1 MATFDL
7 QTASVHDVQAA
18 MAAGAFTAEQLVRL
32 LCARIDA
39 YDKRGPA
46 INSIIAVNPRA
57 LDHARAADIER
68 GRSGPRSLLHG
79 IPVLVKDNYN
89 TADMPTTGGS
99 SALADNM
106 APDDAFTVKR
116 LRDAGALIFAKANL
130 SELARGGTTLSS
142 LLGQTR
148 NPYDLTRTPGG
159 SSGGNGAAIAAGFAL
174 VGVGS
179 DTIQSIR
186 SPASANSA
194 VGLRPTFGLISR
206 GGIIPWS
213 YTQDAAG
220 PITRWVADAALMTDY
235 MVGFDYQDASTWN
248 GIRKSPGTYMA
259 SLDRTGLA
267 AARVG
272 VVTNLFGDGSHADH
286 TLVKHQ
292 TLSCVEAMRALGATT
307 IELDIP
313 EVSAALS
320 EPAQLGVHDF
330 EVKWTFDRYLAG
342 LGPGGKYHTLAEYV
356 AAAAA
361 TLPATYQSL
370 KIGLE
375 KGDRIG
381 RDPQYI
387 ARLGKQVAFRDALIA
402 VMDSNGLDAL
412 FYTHQR
418 RLVVPASAAAEQL
431 ERNGFMASSTGLPAI
446 TVPGGFS
453 SPTDSAPIG
462 VPIGVEFLGRPFS
475 EALLFKLAYAF
486 EQGTLLRR
494 CPASTPALPGERF
507 EYSPG

>member
-7 QTASVHDVQAA
+7 QTASVYDIQAA
-18 MAAGAFTAEQLVRL
+18 MGAGALTSEQLVRL
-32 LCARIDA
+32 LIARIDA

-68 GRSGPRSLLHG
+68 RRSGPRSPLHG
-79 IPVLVKDNYN
+79 IPVVLKDNYN

-130 SELARGGTTLSS
+130 GELARNGTTLSS
-142 LLGQTR
+142 LLGQTG

-159 SSGGNGAAIAAGFAL
+159 SSGGTGAAIAAGFAV
-174 VGVGS
+174 VGTGT
-179 DTIQSIR
+179 DTINSIR

-206 GGIIPWS
+206 EGTIPWS

-220 PITRWVADAALMTDY
+220 PITRCVADAAIMTDY
-235 MVGFDYQDASTWN
+235 MVGFDYLDPSTWQ
-248 GIRKSPGTYMA
+248 GIRQAPGTYTA
-259 SLDRTGLA
+259 FLDKTGLA
-267 AARVG
+267 GARLG
-272 VVTNLFGDGSHADH
+272 LVTNLFGDGSHADH
-286 TLVKHQ
+286 ALVETQ
-292 TLSCVEAMRALGATT
+292 TMRCVEAMRSLGATT
-307 IELDIP
+307 VALDIP
-313 EVSAALS
+313 EVSATLS
-320 EPAQLGVHDF
+320 DPTLSGVLEF
-330 EVKWTFDRYLAG
+330 EVKWTFDRYLAA
-342 LGPGGKYHTLAEYV
+342 LGPGATYHTLAEYV
-356 AAAAA
+356 AAAAD
-361 TLPATYQSL
+361 TLPSTYESL
-370 KIGLE
+370 RLGLE
-375 KGDRIG
+375 KGDRVG
-381 RDPQYI
+381 RDPEYI
-387 ARLGKQVAFRDALIA
+387 ARLGRQVAFKSALIA
-402 VMDSNGLDAL
+402 AMDSNELDAL

-418 RLVVPASAAAEQL
+418 RLVVPASADAEQL

-453 SPTDSAPIG
+453 PPTDSAPVG

-475 EALLFKLAYAF
+475 EAQLFKLAYAF
-486 EQGTLLRR
+486 EQGTLFRR
-494 CPASTPALPGERF
+494 LPASTPALPGEMF
-507 EYSPG
+507 EYSLG